1 MNYKVFIIRDK
12 KLWTIQKVANAET
25 ALNLYKVCIEEI
37 ETKSAYYTA
46 GHVYFILLYYK
57 NKRIKMKKIDKR
69 SWQIKLNM
77 I

>member
-1 MNYKVFIIRDK
+1 MNYKIFIIRDK

-25 ALNLYKVCIEEI
+25 ALSCYKARIEEI
-37 ETKSAYYTA
+37 ETKTAYYTI

-69 SWQIKLNM
+69 S
-77 I
+77 